1 MRSCG
6 GAERR
11 VTCDAEGC
19 HNHNVGVTC
28 PTESSGILRKSGRDD
43 AREKSR
49 ARVDFK
55 AVFNTNESS
64 SSSKDMKTAA
74 PSAPDPISP
83 ATVSQSK
90 NAKSQRLASPEEDL
104 LNCDENEFY
113 LKAMNYMIHNGR
125 AMLHDDNPVVTR
137 MLRDFSKNLP
147 DLNKWHG
154 KDLTDNK
161 QLSQMVARIHHNTGS
176 YKWNQ
181 FAKQLIT
188 ANVPRKIYEAA
199 REHCKKCDRTK
210 LTGSRPLSRPAAFPM
225 ASDPFE
231 VVFFDFV
238 HLGEVND
245 KSEFLHMIDAFARYS
260 ILARLKY
267 NKNCDVGQSEAVCNA
282 FITQWIA
289 VFGAPKVVFIDPDT
303 RLNNTFALSQ
313 LCEIFGISLIPV
325 ASKHHQSFGAV
336 ERHNI
341 IMQKS
346 FAELQG
352 NSDFIGMSHENLAA
366 IVQLVH
372 NGVVSPIDGFTP
384 GHRVFGRAPRLPIP
398 STETATLP
406 DRKNSILGMTSKNRS
421 VLQVFRGIIACRN
434 SWGAHDTDE
443 TLIRAATGKGSK
455 EKAEQLYGGQSVYFF
470 HDKSSK
476 KGTHWRGPGVIVGR
490 THYNAW
496 VQYNCYRYEISLQNC
511 IPVDSIFTNIGP
523 SDALEFF
530 SKGGKQSLENVP
542 NIEFL
547 ESSYFNIFYGNKK
560 MPRVLNSKK
569 SAAENF
575 EHFMQMERDSKNRI
589 IGPPNSNMRGGGHHD
604 GHQRDPNNTT
614 RNGESAENENENS
627 DDNVTSGDKIHV
639 RFRTTDG
646 GKLVPTVGS
655 RIQMKVAEDARNRN
669 RELLAD
675 IQREAKN
682 EKRRKRR
689 NMKKGLK
696 PVNERDQSS
705 DDDRPN
711 PVEDD
716 FPRVHPK
723 APAINAQ
730 DATANDR
737 TVDDLIDMFDSDND
751 GVAEMEIDNDDL
763 SERITETSIGTLSDA
778 EMPEED
784 RSMEPN
790 DEAMIDPL
798 NEQEMQDTQARVP
811 KRSRPSS
818 NKPDEAEDHRS
829 KLQNTGGSPPT
840 FDMAADDSPVPTH
853 EELYQ
858 QFFEE
863 PLPDDFESWNNAY
876 DPNDDIVTSDDIRD
890 QWQVQQNENVVDA
903 PSGSTDEAVEN
914 VVMRLDVVK
923 SLVQYFQD
931 SENLKKK
938 KKQKK
943 ANCVNFIE
951 RVDSYRDSREHV
963 SLLKD
968 IDGILENLKM
978 YDEFACD
985 PLEWAVNEIN
995 GEVKNIFEYQSQR
1008 GWLRDTSKLIELEQ
1022 IGSRREIPEGETFNH
1037 YGNAARKR
1045 ELKAYYERDAIEEI
1059 KRSSIPKGQQIL
1071 NARFV
1076 YTMKS
1081 DPVTIEKPKSPSHG
1095 DDHRRLD
1102 ARLCVQGH
1110 PETMAEDVQSPTA
1123 QIETTRTICAIIP
1136 ILKWNFAVIDVSRA
1150 YLQSHDLERDVYV
1163 RPPKGAME
1171 DHEIYWKAKKPLY
1184 GLADSTKNWAK
1195 TVIDFAIST
1204 GAVQSTADPS
1214 LFLWT
1219 QYKREEWN
1227 KGVPSAKVAD
1237 LNKVRTVPPETLKK
1251 IKNKQV
1257 FGLCTVYVDDLLYAG
1272 DIRFMKWFEKE
1283 ITTRFTCKKPEWNNA
1298 KYLGMRIRAHQN
1310 GTVTLTSDGYEAN
1323 IGRIPIT
1330 KERKAQEEDF
1340 LTEPEERAFR
1350 NVLGKAMWSAR
1361 IARAD
1366 LTYEV
1371 AAIAQA
1377 YAHGRKLVQNYEME
1391 DLTKASPY
1399 KDEDIKIPDEEMQQ
1413 TSGNDHMPGFDDFV
1427 EVNKI
1432 NIHKPKRP
1440 PNSGENFRTHLKVK
1454 NLNYLNKVV
1463 NKIKTRD
1470 NDTDKF
1476 VIKFTDVTKGRGVD
1490 DVRILLMT
1498 DGALMNVE
1506 DKKSQIG
1513 MVGML
1518 MSKTEQYKDPDFSWI
1533 TPDQASNKKPKNAY
1547 PYVEASPILWKSQ
1560 RSPRVANSSQ
1570 AAEIF
1575 GLFMG
1580 LDAAIALRSLV
1591 SEILYATPLK
1601 EMVVDVRNDNLT
1613 VVRSVHQMGN
1623 MTTEKRLQGLI
1634 QSMKLTIQEENVA
1647 SVSWID
1653 GKINIADEF
1662 TKSTDGNMI
1671 TALLTENR
1679 IQVPDEEVLFE
1690 KYQRTHTDRQYL
1702 INTEHYPEMKQRV
1715 PSEQFLSRRK
1725 K

>member
-1 MRSCG
+1 M
-6 GAERR
+6 
-11 VTCDAEGC
+11 
-19 HNHNVGVTC
+19 
-28 PTESSGILRKSGRDD
+28 
-43 AREKSR
+43 
-49 ARVDFK
+49 
-55 AVFNTNESS
+55 
-64 SSSKDMKTAA
+64 
-74 PSAPDPISP
+74 
-83 ATVSQSK
+83 
-90 NAKSQRLASPEEDL
+90 
-104 LNCDENEFY
+104 
-113 LKAMNYMIHNGR
+113 
-125 AMLHDDNPVVTR
+125 
-137 MLRDFSKNLP
+137 
-147 DLNKWHG
+147 
-154 KDLTDNK
+154 
-161 QLSQMVARIHHNTGS
+161 
-176 YKWNQ
+176 
-181 FAKQLIT
+181 
-188 ANVPRKIYEAA
+188 
-199 REHCKKCDRTK
+199 
-210 LTGSRPLSRPAAFPM
+210 
-225 ASDPFE
+225 
-231 VVFFDFV
+231 
-238 HLGEVND
+238 
-245 KSEFLHMIDAFARYS
+245 
-260 ILARLKY
+260 
-267 NKNCDVGQSEAVCNA
+267 
-282 FITQWIA
+282 
-289 VFGAPKVVFIDPDT
+289 
-303 RLNNTFALSQ
+303 
-313 LCEIFGISLIPV
+313 
-325 ASKHHQSFGAV
+325 
-336 ERHNI
+336 
-341 IMQKS
+341 
-346 FAELQG
+346 
-352 NSDFIGMSHENLAA
+352 
-366 IVQLVH
+366 
-372 NGVVSPIDGFTP
+372 
-384 GHRVFGRAPRLPIP
+384 
-398 STETATLP
+398 
-406 DRKNSILGMTSKNRS
+406 
-421 VLQVFRGIIACRN
+421 
-434 SWGAHDTDE
+434 
-443 TLIRAATGKGSK
+443 
-455 EKAEQLYGGQSVYFF
+455 
-470 HDKSSK
+470 
-476 KGTHWRGPGVIVGR
+476 
-490 THYNAW
+490 
-496 VQYNCYRYEISLQNC
+496 
-511 IPVDSIFTNIGP
+511 
-523 SDALEFF
+523 
-530 SKGGKQSLENVP
+530 
-542 NIEFL
+542 
-547 ESSYFNIFYGNKK
+547 
-560 MPRVLNSKK
+560 
-569 SAAENF
+569 
-575 EHFMQMERDSKNRI
+575 
-589 IGPPNSNMRGGGHHD
+589 
-604 GHQRDPNNTT
+604 
-614 RNGESAENENENS
+614 
-627 DDNVTSGDKIHV
+627 
-639 RFRTTDG
+639 
-646 GKLVPTVGS
+646 
-655 RIQMKVAEDARNRN
+655 
-669 RELLAD
+669 
-675 IQREAKN
+675 
-682 EKRRKRR
+682 
-689 NMKKGLK
+689 
-696 PVNERDQSS
+696 
-705 DDDRPN
+705 
-711 PVEDD
+711 
-716 FPRVHPK
+716 
-723 APAINAQ
+723 
-730 DATANDR
+730 
-737 TVDDLIDMFDSDND
+737 
-751 GVAEMEIDNDDL
+751 
-763 SERITETSIGTLSDA
+763 
-778 EMPEED
+778 
-784 RSMEPN
+784 
-790 DEAMIDPL
+790 
-798 NEQEMQDTQARVP
+798 
-811 KRSRPSS
+811 
-818 NKPDEAEDHRS
+818 
-829 KLQNTGGSPPT
+829 
-840 FDMAADDSPVPTH
+840 
-853 EELYQ
+853 
-858 QFFEE
+858 
-863 PLPDDFESWNNAY
+863 
-876 DPNDDIVTSDDIRD
+876 
-890 QWQVQQNENVVDA
+890 
-903 PSGSTDEAVEN
+903 
-914 VVMRLDVVK
+914 
-923 SLVQYFQD
+923 
-931 SENLKKK
+931 
-938 KKQKK
+938 
-943 ANCVNFIE
+943 
-951 RVDSYRDSREHV
+951 
-963 SLLKD
+963 
-968 IDGILENLKM
+968 
-978 YDEFACD
+978 
-985 PLEWAVNEIN
+985 
-995 GEVKNIFEYQSQR
+995 
-1008 GWLRDTSKLIELEQ
+1008 IELEQ

-1037 YGNAARKR
+1037 YGDAARKR

-1081 DPVTIEKPKSPSHG
+1081 DPVTIEKPKSPSHV

-1150 YLQSHDLERDVYV
+1150 YLQSHDLKRDVYV
-1163 RPPKGAME
+1163 KPPKGAME
-1171 DHEIYWKAKKPLY
+1171 DNEIYWKAKKPLY

-1227 KGVPSAKVAD
+1227 KVVPSSKVSD
-1237 LNKVRTVPPETLKK
+1237 LNKIWTVPPETLKK

-1298 KYLGMRIRAHQN
+1298 KYLGMRIRVHQDN
-1310 GTVTLTSDGYEAN
+1310 TVTLTSDGYEAN

-1377 YAHGRKLVQNYEME
+1377 YAHGRKLVQEYEME
-1391 DLTKASPY
+1391 DLTKAPPY
-1399 KDEDIKIPDEEMQQ
+1399 TDKDIKIPDEEMQQ

-1440 PNSGENFRTHLKVK
+1440 PNSGANFRTHLKVK

-1580 LDAAIALRSLV
+1580 LDAAIVLRSLV

-1702 INTEHYPEMKQRV
+1702 INTEHYTEMKKRI